1 MTLEPKHKL
10 RPKRSKNKKEKKK
23 NKKTKGKIGVAPCD
37 TTGLGRNSGT
47 WLVVYVVGIGSRF

>member
-23 NKKTKGKIGVAPCD
+23 VKGKIGVVPCD